1 VSQGERGAH
10 EPDLFPAG
18 GLSVSACRVGEQAPE
33 VLICIDGHYKTVAPE
48 AALEFA
54 MRIKLS
60 AREAQALG
68 HTRGQRHP

>member
-1 VSQGERGAH
+1 MSQGERSAA

-18 GLSVSACRVGEQAPE
+18 GLSVAACQVGEQAAE
-33 VLICIDGHYKTVAPE
+33 VLVCIDGHYKTLAPE

-54 MRIKLS
+54 MRLKLS

-68 HTRGQRHP
+68 HRQRKP